1 MHYHALPICV
11 FFQFHPHWFEPNRV
25 CLVGPA
31 ERLTAWPSFADDES
45 VRLRKW
51 GGSLVGPT
59 STLQSEYRLK
69 QTPVLEQQFKVFL
82 RCPKKTQK
90 EDLPGSGYQIKKHS
104 NIHRLVVGLTFGAS
118 KVSTGSAG
126 VAMALHLLRRVT
138 HAGAASV
145 NHDQERSFAPL
156 KVSNLSS
163 SKGF

>member
-1 MHYHALPICV
+1 MHYHALPCATNLC

-82 RCPKKTQK
+82 RCPKKNPKGGFARQWISDQK
-90 EDLPGSGYQIKKHS
+90 AFQHPQIGGGIDLRSIQSI
-104 NIHRLVVGLTFGAS
+104 NR
-118 KVSTGSAG
+118 VSW
-126 VAMALHLLRRVT
+126 RR
-138 HAGAASV
+138 HGAAFVTQS
-145 NHDQERSFAPL
+145 HSCRCGKCEP
-156 KVSNLSS
+156 
-163 SKGF
+163 